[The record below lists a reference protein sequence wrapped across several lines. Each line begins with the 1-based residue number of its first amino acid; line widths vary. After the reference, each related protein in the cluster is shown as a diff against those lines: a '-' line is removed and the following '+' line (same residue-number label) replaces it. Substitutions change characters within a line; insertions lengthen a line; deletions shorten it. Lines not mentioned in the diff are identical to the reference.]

1 MPGSSAEPP
10 AGSIRLQ
17 PLTRHRV
24 AAMGAE
30 GTAWASALPELLA
43 ALERDWSI
51 TVGRGLPG
59 GSASFVARARRAN
72 GSSAVVKVAVSGEG
86 WLEQVATL
94 ERAAGRGYV
103 RLLRSDLD
111 RRAMLLEDLG
121 PSLATRGRPVPDQLR
136 CLADTLALAW
146 QDPGETRPPPGEDK
160 ASGLAQLIRAAW
172 DRLDRPCPV
181 RVVDQAFGYA
191 ERRAA
196 EFDRD
201 LVVVH
206 GDPHPGNLLAVLSPR
221 PGADTGYVFVD
232 PDGFVA
238 DRAYDLGVALRDWS
252 STLLGPDARTVAER
266 YCTVL
271 ADHAGVDAQRIWEWG
286 FLERVSTGL
295 YLLDVVGVPDR
306 VARPYLDSAARLAD

>member
-1 MPGSSAEPP
+1 MGDV
-10 AGSIRLQ
+10 G
-17 PLTRHRV
+17 V
-24 AAMGAE
+24 AW
-30 GTAWASALPELLA
+30 TAALPDLLA
-43 ALERDWSI
+43 GLERDWSI
-51 TVGRGLPG
+51 AVGRGLPG
-59 GSASFVARARRAN
+59 GSASFVARARRAD
-72 GSSAVVKVAVSGEG
+72 GSFAVVKVAVIDEG
-86 WLEQVATL
+86 WAQQVATL
-94 ERAAGRGYV
+94 ERARGRGYV

-111 RRAMLLEDLG
+111 RRAVLLEELG
-121 PSLATRGRPVPDQLR
+121 SSLASGKWSVPDQLR

-146 QDPGETRPPPGEDK
+146 QDPGDARPVPGQDK
-160 ASGLAQLIRAAW
+160 ASGLASLIRQAW

-181 RVVDQAFGYA
+181 RVVDQALVYA

-196 EFDRD
+196 EADRD

-206 GDPHPGNLLAVLSPR
+206 GDPHPGNLLAVPRPR

-252 STLLGPDARTVAER
+252 STLLGPDARRVAEG

-271 ADHAGVDAQRIWEWG
+271 AEHTGVDAQRIWEWG

-295 YLLDVVGVPDR
+295 YVLDVVRGPDR
-306 VARPYLDSAARLAD
+306 VARPYLESAERLLR